1 MTQTQPAPPELP
13 KHEALQVSSA
23 IELLSLARR
32 LKKKEAEWDKAALS
46 HKKIALIGSCN
57 LHFLAEA
64 LRPFLLAD
72 GFFPQFYEGGV
83 RSYPESLIN
92 LHSDLIKFQPDIVIA
107 VNTWRDIRSYPAL
120 LASAEEVTEMAQA
133 FLDEQYGFWNQFH
146 RSCPAMAFQSNL
158 VLPPRHLLGQL
169 EANVPYGRDAMLRRI
184 NELSVISRPSF
195 LFYTDFDSIAADYG
209 KQRWFDESAWFL
221 NKQPFAMDALPAVAA
236 ALSSQIAAAFGVSR
250 KCLVLDLDNTLW
262 GGIIGDDGVDGIN
275 LDPNNALGEAFLDF
289 QHTVKAFQERGIL
302 LAVCSKNDESIAR
315 SAFLNHPN
323 MVLRLEDFAA
333 FIANWQPKYK
343 NLLTIARQLNISPDA
358 LVFFDDNPA
367 EREAVRMALPM
378 VSVVEVP
385 EDPALYSRALFRGN
399 YFEPA
404 QLSKEDLQRTESL
417 RADSQRTQLQQ
428 TALDYGGYLEALEM
442 KADFAAVS
450 EAEIPRFTQLIN
462 KTNQFNFRTKRYN
475 ESEIIEWA
483 AADDVRL
490 YRVTMED
497 RFSRY
502 GLIAALI
509 VRLNTET
516 KSAFL
521 DSWVM
526 SCRVFQREL
535 ETETLNRL
543 IMALKKEGIETLKA
557 EYLPTPKNALIAE
570 LLPTLGFTITNESDS
585 GTGYE
590 LNLSSF
596 APIPTKIRCN
606 NQG

>member
-1 MTQTQPAPPELP
+1 MNRSQTSPPELP
-13 KHEALQVSSA
+13 KREALQASSA
-23 IELLSLARR
+23 VELLSLARK
-32 LKKKEAEWDKAALS
+32 LQKNEAKWDKAALS

-72 GFFPQFYEGGV
+72 GFVPEFYEGGV

-92 LHSDLIKFQPDIVIA
+92 PHSDLVKFQPDIVIS
-107 VNTWRDIRSYPAL
+107 VNTWRDIRSFPAL
-120 LASAEEVTEMAQA
+120 LASADEVTALAQA
-133 FLDEQYGFWNQFH
+133 YLDEQYGFWNQFH
-146 RSCPAMAFQSNL
+146 RSCPAMVLQSNL

-184 NELSVISRPSF
+184 NALGVLSRPSF
-195 LFYTDFDSIAADYG
+195 LFYTDFDSFAADYG

-221 NKQPFAMDALPAVAA
+221 NKQPFAMDALPVAAA

-250 KCLVLDLDNTLW
+250 KCLVVDLDNTLW
-262 GGIIGDDGVDGIN
+262 GGIIGDDGLDGIN

-289 QHTVKAFQERGIL
+289 QHTLKAFRERGIL
-302 LAVCSKNDESIAR
+302 LAVCSKNEENIAR
-315 SAFLNHPN
+315 SAFQHHPN
-323 MVLRLEDFAA
+323 MVLQLEDFAV
-333 FIANWQPKYK
+333 FIANWQPKFE
-343 NLLTIARQLNISPDA
+343 NLLTIAHQLNINPDA

-385 EDPALYSRALFRGN
+385 EDPALYSRALFQGN
-399 YFEPA
+399 FFEPA

-428 TALDYGGYLEALEM
+428 TTLDYDDYLEALEM
-442 KADFAAVS
+442 KASFAAVS

-462 KTNQFNFRTKRYN
+462 KTNQFNFRTMRYN
-475 ESEIIEWA
+475 ESMIIDWA
-483 AADDVRL
+483 TATDVRL

-509 VRLNTET
+509 VRLNSEE

-535 ETETLNRL
+535 EAETLNKL
-543 IMALKKEGIETLKA
+543 VSALQGEGIETLKA
-557 EYLPTPKNALIAE
+557 EYIPTPKNGLIAE
-570 LLPTLGFTITNESDS
+570 LLPTLGFAITGKSDS
-585 GTGYE
+585 GTAYE
-590 LNLSSF
+590 LDLSSF
-596 APIPTKIRCN
+596 SPIPTKIRSDS
-606 NQG
+606 QG